1 MMKKLSEIPLLRHGN
16 RLLFGLFCALIIS
29 VLFVGLD
36 NMAGYVLSYL
46 ASVVLFY
53 MCTRGWRSIKRFAIL
68 STVSLIGIFF
78 LSFLYV
84 EVISR
89 LAIMVGGF
97 DALNSTTF
105 RVIELVITYVIM
117 FAGPVGLFY
126 GIVGILTLGVIRLVT
141 LKRRHGAVGG
151 A

>member
-1 MMKKLSEIPLLRHGN
+1 MMKKLSETALFRHGN
-16 RLLFGLFCALIIS
+16 RLLFALFCALVIS

-36 NMAGYVLSYL
+36 NGTGYVLAYL
-46 ASVVLFY
+46 ASLVLFFIWT
-53 MCTRGWRSIKRFAIL
+53 CSWRSIKRFAIMFI
-68 STVSLIGIFF
+68 VSLVGIFF

-97 DALNSTTF
+97 DALSSTAF

-117 FAGPVGLFY
+117 FAGPIGLFY
-126 GIVGILTLGVIRLVT
+126 GIVGALTLGIIRLT
-141 LKRRHGAVGG
+141 AMRRRHGTAGG

>member
-1 MMKKLSEIPLLRHGN
+1 MLKRFSTTILLRRDN
-16 RLLFGLFCALIIS
+16 RLLFALFCALVIS

-36 NMAGYVLSYL
+36 NLAGYILSYL
-46 ASVVLFY
+46 ASLVLFFIWT
-53 MCTRGWRSIKRFAIL
+53 CSWRSIKRFAIMFI
-68 STVSLIGIFF
+68 VSLVGIFF

-97 DALNSTTF
+97 EALQSTAL

-117 FAGPVGLFY
+117 FAGPIGLFY
-126 GIVGILTLGVIRLVT
+126 GIVGTLTLLIIRFT
-141 LKRRHGAVGG
+141 ALKKRDSTAGG